1 MDDAIERPNRI
12 EHRRRSRPR
21 ARSAFPSP
29 FEEYAP
35 ADFDEPPTD
44 AELDAWMQEVDFR
57 HQRAIEDDWD
67 SIAWARR
74 RQRLVLKWSLRKI
87 GLPESSAERSAHEV
101 SASVAE
107 RSDTVRAAIER
118 TRDMERR
125 VRNQTASRLAFPWRF
140 DDYPLQHLAE
150 PPGEAELEQLM
161 WELDCRHREGVAGD
175 EEL

>member
-1 MDDAIERPNRI
+1 MDDAIERDSGI
-12 EHRRRSRPR
+12 DDSVESELC
-21 ARSAFPSP
+21 ARGALRGR
-29 FEEYAP
+29 FEEDLP
-35 ADFDEPPTD
+35 AEFAEPPGD
-44 AELDAWMQEVDFR
+44 AEIDAWMQEVDFR
-57 HQRAIEDDWD
+57 HQRAIEDDED
-67 SIAWARR
+67 SIAWSRR

-107 RSDTVRAAIER
+107 PSDTVRAAIER

-125 VRNQTASRLAFPWRF
+125 VRDQTASRLAFPWRF

-161 WELDCRHREGVAGD
+161 WELDRRHREGVAAD